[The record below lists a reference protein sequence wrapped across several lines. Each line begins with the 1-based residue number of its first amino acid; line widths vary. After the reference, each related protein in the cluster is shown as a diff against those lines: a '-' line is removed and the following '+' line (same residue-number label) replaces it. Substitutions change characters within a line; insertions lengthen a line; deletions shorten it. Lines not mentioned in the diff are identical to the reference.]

1 MKVLVTGGAGYVGS
15 HTVDSLIRQGHQ
27 VVILD
32 NFSTGHRELLHSQ
45 ALLIAG
51 DIRDHQLIAATVKEH
66 QIEGVIHFAAFTS
79 VAESVSNPAKY
90 YDNNFQ
96 GTLGVLKGI
105 ENSNVRFLIFSSTAA
120 VYADP
125 QGSTVTEQS
134 LKNPITAYGR
144 SKLMSEQAIQDICTA
159 SGVKF
164 VILRYFNVAG
174 ASLSGRYGQI
184 GDEHT
189 VLIKRACL
197 AAVKKLTHL
206 SIFGVDYATKDGTA
220 IRDFIHVEDLADLHV
235 LSLGYLLQG
244 GKSEILNCGY
254 GHGFTVRE
262 VIETVQKVSGYK
274 FPVKEEPRR
283 PGDLAEV
290 VADSSKL
297 KNLFHWQPK
306 YPDLELI
313 CRTAFDWEKSRCI
326 HK

>member
-1 MKVLVTGGAGYVGS
+1 MKVLVTGGAGYIGS

-45 ALLIAG
+45 AQLVVG
-51 DIRDHQLIAATVKEH
+51 DIRDHQLIANTVKQH

-105 ENSNVRFLIFSSTAA
+105 ENSGVKYFIFSSTAA

-125 QGSTVTEQS
+125 QGATVTEQS

-144 SKLMSEQAIQDICTA
+144 SKLMSEQAIQDISGA
-159 SGVKF
+159 SGIKF

-197 AAVKKLTHL
+197 AAVKKLSHL
-206 SIFGVDYATKDGTA
+206 SVFGTDYATKDGTA
-220 IRDFIHVEDLADLHV
+220 VRDFIHVEDLADVHV
-235 LSLGYLLQG
+235 LSLGYLARG
-244 GKSEILNCGY
+244 GESEILNCGY

-262 VIETVQKVSGYK
+262 VIEAVQKVSGYK
-274 FPVKEEPRR
+274 FPVKEESRR

-290 VADSSKL
+290 VADSGKL
-297 KNLFHWQPK
+297 KKLFTWQPK

-313 CRTAFDWEKSRCI
+313 CRTAYDWEKSRL
-326 HK
+326 KK

>member
-1 MKVLVTGGAGYVGS
+1 MKVLVTGGAGYIGS

-27 VVILD
+27 VFILD

-45 ALLIAG
+45 AQLVVG
-51 DIRDHQLIAATVKEH
+51 DIRDHELIARTVNQH

-105 ENSNVRFLIFSSTAA
+105 ENSSVRYFIFSSTAA

-125 QGSTVTEQS
+125 QGATVTEQS

-144 SKLMSEQAIQDICTA
+144 SKLMSEQAIQDICHA
-159 SGVKF
+159 SGLKF

-197 AAVKKLTHL
+197 AAVKKISHL
-206 SIFGVDYATKDGTA
+206 SIFGTDYATKDGTA

-235 LSLGYLLQG
+235 LSLGYLAQG
-244 GKSEILNCGY
+244 GESEILNCGY

-290 VADSSKL
+290 VADSGKL
-297 KNLFHWQPK
+297 KKLFSWHPK

-313 CRTAFDWEKSRCI
+313 CRTAYDWEKSRL
-326 HK
+326 KT